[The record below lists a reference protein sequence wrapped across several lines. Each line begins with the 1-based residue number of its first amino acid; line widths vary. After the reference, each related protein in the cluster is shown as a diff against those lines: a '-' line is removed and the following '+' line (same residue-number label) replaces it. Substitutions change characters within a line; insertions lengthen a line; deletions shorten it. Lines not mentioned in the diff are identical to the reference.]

1 MSPSRSALPF
11 LGAIGVTLTTL
22 AVGYYTYKYTRND
35 RTQLRPRSPRAHS
48 GHTLPSQNNVP
59 PHLPSQPPIQ
69 NNVHLQHRAANFHT
83 PQPSQPPI
91 QNNVHLQH
99 RPPNFHTPQNN
110 VHLQLSPA
118 NSALPPPPYQS
129 LPHNFSTQT
138 QNFALP
144 QQGPPR
150 RSLRDHEAR
159 PSRVVPPPP
168 PPLHM
173 TAEHNY
179 RGEEMIA
186 LLPYRFSSAEFDR
199 KSCQATMFQE
209 EITLNI
215 IEEPTSRETLET
227 AYTDC
232 VRRIRDSSQDISVV
246 ANIGEEHASSLLS
259 LIRLRKML
267 ERIAADDT
275 TRHCRSLEVNLPAN
289 MGYTSESNEAF
300 PGLLPLP
307 TILPQLETLLWT
319 SSWKQLHLIAPDP
332 NSLNHLTNLT
342 LESQISVPDAIY
354 LLHCVRQSLE
364 RCSIKHLNDVH
375 EHTDNYTDVFPAV
388 PDRVTLKVKSFSVHA
403 NSFASSRLFLNRLQ
417 FDGVELTNL
426 NLKVDNGL
434 VNPRELGTIPW
445 TLIRNIR
452 LNCDLVTGGDA
463 WVRGQAGQAAA
474 CILGRHNVAST
485 SDVF

>member
-1 MSPSRSALPF
+1 RSALPF
-11 LGAIGVTLTTL
+11 LGAVGVTLTTFAL
-22 AVGYYTYKYTRND
+22 GYYTYKYTRND

-59 PHLPSQPPIQ
+59 PHIPSQPPIQ
-69 NNVHLQHRAANFHT
+69 NNVHLQHRTA
-83 PQPSQPPI
+83 
-91 QNNVHLQH
+91 
-99 RPPNFHTPQNN
+99 NFHTPQNN
-110 VHLQLSPA
+110 VHLQPPAA

-129 LPHNFSTQT
+129 PPHNFSTQT

-159 PSRVVPPPP
+159 PPPVAPQPP
-168 PPLHM
+168 TPLSM
-173 TAEHNY
+173 TAPHNY
-179 RGEEMIA
+179 RGEELIA
-186 LLPYRFSSAEFDR
+186 LLPSRFSSAEFDR
-199 KSCQATMFQE
+199 KSCQATLEARTM
-209 EITLNI
+209 IKLTI
-215 IEEPTSRETLET
+215 VEEPMSIHALEMQRNMLESQ
-227 AYTDC
+227 YQRC
-232 VRRIRDSSQDISVV
+232 FRHILDSPQDISVV

-275 TRHCRSLEVNLPAN
+275 DHHCRSLIVNLPAN

-307 TILPQLETLLWT
+307 TILPQLQTLSWT
-319 SSWKQLHLIAPDP
+319 SSWKQLHLIAPHP

-342 LESQISVPDAIY
+342 LETRISVPDAIY

-364 RCSIKHLNDVH
+364 KCSIKRLNDVH
-375 EHTDNYTDVFPAV
+375 DHADDYTDVFHAV

-426 NLKVDNGL
+426 NLKVENGL
-434 VNPRELGTIPW
+434 VNPKELRTIPW

-452 LNCDLVTGGDA
+452 LNCDLVTGGEA
-463 WVRGQAGQAAA
+463 WVRGQARQAATFR
-474 CILGRHNVAST
+474 LGRHNVGST